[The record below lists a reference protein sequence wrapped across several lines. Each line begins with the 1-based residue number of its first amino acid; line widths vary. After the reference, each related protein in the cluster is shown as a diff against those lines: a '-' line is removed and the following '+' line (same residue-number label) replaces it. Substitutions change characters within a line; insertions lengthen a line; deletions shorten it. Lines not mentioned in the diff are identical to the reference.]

1 MYNIEKEI
9 YSLEKERDA
18 ILQKQSK
25 LLDLA
30 LDNKMSK
37 QVLDSKMNELDIK
50 HAEIKEAIEKLHQH
64 SQLKS
69 EKIAQMNKIIS
80 IIEEKRELKEFD
92 DDIFEALVD
101 RIVIGKKLDDGT
113 FDYKSIQFILKTS
126 EIITN
131 EDQDKSINF

>member
-1 MYNIEKEI
+1 M
-9 YSLEKERDA
+9 
-18 ILQKQSK
+18 
-25 LLDLA
+25 DLA
-30 LDNKMSK
+30 LDNKISK
-37 QVLDSKMNELDIK
+37 QVLDSKMAELDIK
-50 HAEIKEAIEKLHQH
+50 HEEIKEALEKLHQH

-113 FDYKSIQFILKTS
+113 FVDRKSVV
-126 EIITN
+126 
-131 EDQDKSINF
+131 